1 MIDYEK
7 DYSGVWIDLQ
17 ANVKI
22 LHHYC
27 LSGDWETAAKVAKEC
42 EADEQGYQ
50 YRGNIFENYTSNTT
64 LAVKRRRR
72 WKRTCV
78 RLLDG

>member
-42 EADEQGYQ
+42 GKSANKLATILDEMN
-50 YRGNIFENYTSNTT
+50 NI
-64 LAVKRRRR
+64 K
-72 WKRTCV
+72 
-78 RLLDG
+78 

>member
-27 LSGDWETAAKVAKEC
+27 LSGDWDTASKVAKDC
-42 EADEQGYQ
+42 SKSADKLAAILNEMN
-50 YRGNIFENYTSNTT
+50 NI
-64 LAVKRRRR
+64 K
-72 WKRTCV
+72 
-78 RLLDG
+78 

>member
-27 LSGDWETAAKVAKEC
+27 LSGDWVTAAKVAKEC
-42 EADEQGYQ
+42 GQSASKLATILEEMN
-50 YRGNIFENYTSNTT
+50 NI
-64 LAVKRRRR
+64 K
-72 WKRTCV
+72 
-78 RLLDG
+78 